1 MRLLHAGLTTVA
13 IVASVATA
21 AAQSDADKDAARILF
36 TEAKELRE
44 AGKLDQALDRF
55 KRAHE
60 LAPTPITTLEL
71 GRTHAMLGHLVEA
84 RRLYRAIE
92 ALEVKPGESA
102 KTTAAREEGKQLAAK
117 LDARIPTVVV
127 KVTSLDP
134 VDAVTLDGKAIE
146 PGSVGAPLAID
157 PGKHTVVVRTKR
169 EGAPATTAEFT
180 VAEGE
185 KDRVVD
191 VKVAAPEK
199 PPGPI
204 DPPKPPP
211 PKGPSPWLVGSAVV
225 GGVGLLVGVGAG
237 FVTLLKASTLKE
249 ACPLGQCP
257 PDHHADLDATH
268 RWATVSNV
276 GFVVGAVGATVFVVS
291 LVREPKK
298 TEVSAVSVVPYA
310 APLGFGLQG
319 RF

>member
-1 MRLLHAGLTTVA
+1 MRLLGALTA
-13 IVASVATA
+13 ASIVAVVGSAT
-21 AAQSDADKDAARILF
+21 AQSDADKDAARILF

-71 GRTHAMLGHLVEA
+71 GRTHQMMGHLVEA
-84 RRLYRAIE
+84 RRLFRAIE
-92 ALEVKPGESA
+92 ALEVKPSESA
-102 KTTAAREEGKQLAAK
+102 KTIAAREEGKQLAAK
-117 LDARIPTVVV
+117 LDGRIPTVVV

-134 VDAVTLDGKAIE
+134 VDTITLDGKPFEATNL
-146 PGSVGAPLAID
+146 GTSLALD
-157 PGKHTVVVRTKR
+157 PGKHTLVVRTKR
-169 EGAPATTAEFT
+169 EGAAPTSAEFT
-180 VAEGE
+180 LVEGE
-185 KDRVVD
+185 KDRPIE
-191 VKVAAPEK
+191 VKVDAPKKDKE
-199 PPGPI
+199 PI
-204 DPPKPPP
+204 EPPKPPP
-211 PKGPSPWLVGSAVV
+211 PRGASPWLVGSAVV

-276 GFVVGAVGATVFVVS
+276 GFVVGALGATAFVIA

-298 TEVSAVSVVPYA
+298 SEVSAVSVVPYA
-310 APLGFGLQG
+310 APAGFGLHG